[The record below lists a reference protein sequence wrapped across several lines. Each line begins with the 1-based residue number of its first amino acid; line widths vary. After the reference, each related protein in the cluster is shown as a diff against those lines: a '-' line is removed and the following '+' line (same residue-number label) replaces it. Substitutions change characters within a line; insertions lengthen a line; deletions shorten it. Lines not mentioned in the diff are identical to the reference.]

1 VRDLEGEYVEMRLDG
16 TAGDG
21 EKAKWLA
28 WEAHLNLALTQPASE
43 RQRYIDDDGSCRH
56 YPYPYP

>member
-1 VRDLEGEYVEMRLDG
+1 MRLDG

-28 WEAHLNLALTQPASE
+28 WEAHLNLALTQPDSE

-56 YPYPYP
+56 YPYPYPYPYP